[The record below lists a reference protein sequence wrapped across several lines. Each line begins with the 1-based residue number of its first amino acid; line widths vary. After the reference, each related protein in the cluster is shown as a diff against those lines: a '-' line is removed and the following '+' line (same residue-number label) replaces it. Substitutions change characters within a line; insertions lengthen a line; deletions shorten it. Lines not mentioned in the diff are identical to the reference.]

1 MFVWIVLAVIRYLSV
16 RNVICLMGPTASG
29 KTDMAARLLEVF
41 PCEIV
46 SVDSAMVYRGMD
58 IGTAKP
64 DATFLAKAPH
74 HLIDI
79 REPTDAYSAAAFC
92 HDANRLCEA
101 ILAKGKIPLLVG
113 GTMMYFRAFQAGLS
127 ALPEANPSIRAALL
141 QDAEA
146 RGWPYLHEQLKVVD
160 APTAARLHPNDA
172 QRIQRALEVYHTTG
186 MPLSQALLKKS
197 SNHLACRF
205 INLALFPE
213 ARAWLHARIERRFV
227 QMLEVGFL
235 NEVDALMKRFA
246 LTADM
251 PAMRSVGYRQALAY
265 RAGLYDYQTFCEQG
279 VVATRR
285 LAKRQLTWLRTW
297 PNAARFAPENPRCFD
312 TMLELLHLIL
322 DNQTSK
328 KEGE

>member
-1 MFVWIVLAVIRYLSV
+1 M

-29 KTDMAARLLEVF
+29 KTDMAAHLLEVF

-64 DATFLAKAPH
+64 DTTFLTKAPH

-79 REPTDAYSAAAFC
+79 REPTEAYSAAAFC
-92 HDANRLCEA
+92 HDATRLCNA

-127 ALPEANPSIRAALL
+127 ALPKANPDIRATLL
-141 QDAEA
+141 QEA
-146 RGWPYLHEQLKVVD
+146 KTYGWPYLHEQLKAVD
-160 APTAARLHPNDA
+160 ATTAARLHPNDA

-186 MPLSQALLKKS
+186 LPLSQVLLEKPPG
-197 SNHLACRF
+197 NQAYRF

-213 ARAWLHARIERRFV
+213 ARVWLHTRIEKRFM
-227 QMLEVGFL
+227 QMLEMGFL
-235 NEVDALMKRFA
+235 KEVDALMERFD

-265 RAGLYDYQTFCEQG
+265 RAGSYDYKTFCEQG

-297 PNAARFAPENPRCFD
+297 PNAEWFDPENPRCFD
-312 TMLELLHLIL
+312 TMLELLHVIL

-328 KEGE
+328 KEDE